1 MLARYV
7 LADNFQGWTLQPVIG
22 LKADTEYFI
31 SALTMSTDN
40 DSVKLQPGGLADL
53 RRSPASSGQCEC
65 GVTVPP
71 SLVERGDSSTKRD
84 SFYLARK

>member
-1 MLARYV
+1 
-7 LADNFQGWTLQPVIG
+7 
-22 LKADTEYFI
+22 
-31 SALTMSTDN
+31 MSTDN